1 MNVLIVS
8 QYFWPENFRINDV
21 AIGLKERGYEVTV
34 LTGQP
39 NYPTGSFFSGYG
51 FFKRSRENYCGVE
64 VIRVPLLP
72 RGNGSGWRLVLN
84 YLSFA
89 IVASLIGPFRCR
101 ARYDAIFVYAPSP
114 ITVAFP
120 ALMLKML
127 RDIPVVLWVQ
137 DLWPESILATGAIQS
152 EIILSV
158 VRCMVRFIYRGCNQV
173 LVQSKAFFSPIQNF
187 GVDLKNIRYFPNSA
201 EGFYKP
207 ISLQEDAPEQK
218 GVPNGFRIMFA
229 GNIGAAQDFRTI
241 LSAAE
246 KLRTYGDIH
255 WLILGDGRMAPW
267 VREQIVTR
275 QLESTV
281 HLLGRHPVESMP
293 RYFSLA
299 DAMLVTLKKEPIF
312 ALTVPAKVQSYLAC
326 SKPIIAALD
335 GEGARIVK
343 EAHAGLTPA
352 AEDSDELAEVVLEM
366 YRMSAEERQA
376 IGENGRKYFE
386 LNFER
391 NMLLER
397 LDGWLRDFKSN
408 RGSFDAKL

>member
-1 MNVLIVS
+1 MKVLIVS

-21 AIGLKERGYEVTV
+21 AIGLKEKGYEVTV

-72 RGNGSGWRLVLN
+72 RGNGSVWRLVLN

-127 RDIPVVLWVQ
+127 RSIPMTLWVL
-137 DLWPESILATGAIQS
+137 DLWPESLTATGVVRS
-152 EIILSV
+152 EIIVSA
-158 VRCMVRFIYRGCNQV
+158 VRRMVRFIYRSCDQV
-173 LVQSKAFFSPIQNF
+173 LVQSRTFFSPVQEF
-187 GVDLKNIRYFPNSA
+187 GVDLKKIRYFPNSA
-201 EGFYKP
+201 EALYKP
-207 ISLQEDAPEQK
+207 ISLPEDVIERK
-218 GVPNGFRIMFA
+218 GMPKGFRVMFA
-229 GNIGAAQDFRTI
+229 GNIGAAQDFGTI

-246 KLRTYGDIH
+246 KLRSYGDIH

-267 VREQIVTR
+267 VKQQIVTR
-275 QLESTV
+275 KLESTV

-293 RYFSLA
+293 RYFSFA

-343 EAHAGLTPA
+343 EANAGLTPP
-352 AEDSDELAEVVLEM
+352 AENSGELAKAVLEM
-366 YRMSAEERQA
+366 YRMTGEERQA
-376 IGENGRKYFE
+376 MGKNGRQYFE

-397 LDGWLRDFKSN
+397 LDGWLQDLN
-408 RGSFDAKL
+408 